1 MKLLIYVSSVVYTD
15 VAEGTQ
21 AGSTELCSMKNFPD
35 CQESSGHQVLQFSSA
50 LLLQSVVI
58 AFNFF
63 LILLSLWMW
72 WYHVVTRL
80 GRWRGQRRI
89 LCMSAVA
96 VKTSQQLEEK
106 RAVHEGMSLELTS
119 CYDFAWACKCDLC
132 QDVLRSLQCSVKS
145 SATNDVLHFPEATEY
160 LCLKSLKTSIFQLA
174 KHFVTENLL

>member
-1 MKLLIYVSSVVYTD
+1 MFVLLCTQMWLRGHKL
-15 VAEGTQ
+15 VALSCAQWKMSLTGK
-21 AGSTELCSMKNFPD
+21 SPLVIRCCSF
-35 CQESSGHQVLQFSSA
+35 QLQCCCNQ
-50 LLLQSVVI
+50 LQLH
-58 AFNFF
+58 FNFF

-80 GRWRGQRRI
+80 GKWRGQRRI
-89 LCMSAVA
+89 RCMSAIA

-106 RAVHEGMSLELTS
+106 RAVHEGMSLGLTS
-119 CYDFAWACKCDLC
+119 CYDFPWACRCDLC

-145 SATNDVLHFPEATEY
+145 LATNDVLHFPEATEY